1 MEEIKEVTAE
11 IGAVDWKE
19 WLRPVQDPELHM
31 SLVDLGLIY
40 AATVNDEEVAEVQMT
55 LTSPG
60 CPAGDYLVEQVRSR
74 MLEHD
79 KVAAAKVEIV
89 WEPKW
94 NPVEMASEDAKE
106 ALGLW

>member
-1 MEEIKEVTAE
+1 MTEVKTDF
-11 IGAVDWKE
+11 VE

-40 AATVNDEEVAEVQMT
+40 SAEEEEAGRVKVAMT

-60 CPAGDYLVEQVRSR
+60 CPAGDYLVEQVRIR
-74 MLEHD
+74 LLEHE
-79 KVAAAKVEIV
+79 KVEIAEVEIV